1 MTKDQ
6 MRLSFLQQGMDEE
19 EIDEMLNFNPEV
31 ETSFNTSNDIPM
43 EDFTIKRKD

>member
-1 MTKDQ
+1 
-6 MRLSFLQQGMDEE
+6 MDEE

-43 EDFTIKRKD
+43 EDFTIKKKEKIEKQLSSIHRS